1 MFTSYLLQRFVYVN
15 FSVFVVMSLE
25 EKRRLLLA
33 FDALIRSNFKGTP
46 LEYAQRLRISR
57 STFFRLVD
65 YMKGELQTP
74 VSYNADIRK
83 YIYRKEGM
91 LLFGFVSFDLINKDA
106 LMRIRQD

>member
-1 MFTSYLLQRFVYVN
+1 
-15 FSVFVVMSLE
+15 MSLE

-83 YIYRKEGM
+83 YVYEKEGM
-91 LLFGFVSFDLINKDA
+91 LLLGFVPFDMVDKEVLKKISRD
-106 LMRIRQD
+106 